1 VDTVYTG
8 SPQLIF
14 LNLELFFHLF
24 SWICDD
30 SIAPQIQRL
39 HHRRSDAHCSLR
51 LEAIECRIIR
61 ENFLIESIASQI
73 HPFESILLKT
83 TQSTILE
90 KINLISVLCWAN
102 MVLWISLSARLPPPC
117 VCCAMPRCKR
127 KPRMDARAHG
137 PGDGGLPTKRAYFFG
152 SAGPLIVFPR
162 KVPPAGRGVSGA
174 ESAVYCMGYHAARF
188 SCFMLH
194 LMMSCLRKP
203 GSALRPQ
210 SGVLGFALLVT
221 VLVSARTLVSVR
233 TLSCTLAPCSWRAN
247 AW

>member
-1 VDTVYTG
+1 MDTVYTG
-8 SPQLIF
+8 SPQLFF

-73 HPFESILLKT
+73 HHFESILLKT
-83 TQSTILE
+83 TQSTMLE

-117 VCCAMPRCKR
+117 VCCAMPRRKR

-137 PGDGGLPTKRAYFFG
+137 PGFRQRERTSL
-152 SAGPLIVFPR
+152 
-162 KVPPAGRGVSGA
+162 VPPGLSLCSLGRCHLPA
-174 ESAVYCMGYHAARF
+174 EGYREQRVRFIAWVTMLRDSAV
-188 SCFMLH
+188 SC
-194 LMMSCLRKP
+194 
-203 GSALRPQ
+203 
-210 SGVLGFALLVT
+210 
-221 VLVSARTLVSVR
+221 
-233 TLSCTLAPCSWRAN
+233 CT
-247 AW
+247 